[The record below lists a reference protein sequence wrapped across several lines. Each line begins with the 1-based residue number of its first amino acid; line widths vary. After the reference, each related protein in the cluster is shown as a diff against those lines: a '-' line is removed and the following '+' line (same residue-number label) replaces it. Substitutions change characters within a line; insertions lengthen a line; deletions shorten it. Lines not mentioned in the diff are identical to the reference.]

1 MHVIASAPAW
11 RVGAADRIRSSR
23 MRIDRT
29 TRLTRNPFAED
40 SHAEAMQH
48 PLEEPSSERRVTG
61 SNTGLVKGQ
70 HALDRLYVA
79 TRQAFIQRTTRPN
92 SCCLVATSSTARS
105 TRGSFPPPTGSGV
118 GQHAAREVRTNIRR
132 VPFDLAPE
140 LWTPYRSSC
149 GASAEITPGPRESG
163 LFSGFYPRTFGT
175 PISFSSDLNSD
186 RCSAVRG
193 RAGRRPGPPL
203 RPISS

>member
-1 MHVIASAPAW
+1 MLRTAMLRRCNTLSRNLHPKGVSPAPK
-11 RVGAADRIRSSR
+11 RSWSR
-23 MRIDRT
+23 D
-29 TRLTRNPFAED
+29 
-40 SHAEAMQH
+40 
-48 PLEEPSSERRVTG
+48 
-61 SNTGLVKGQ
+61 
-70 HALDRLYVA
+70 
-79 TRQAFIQRTTRPN
+79 
-92 SCCLVATSSTARS
+92 S
-105 TRGSFPPPTGSGV
+105 TRWISHTWRQGRPSFKARRGPTRAVWSLPRRRRGRRAVLFRHQTGSGV
-118 GQHAAREVRTNIRR
+118 GQHAAREVRTNIPR
-132 VPFDLAPE
+132 VPFDVAPE

-203 RPISS
+203 RPIHS